1 MHKSVIYSKFKSL
14 VILYSNWSNCILNQ
28 IRFCGSPFSCSICPF
43 FTLWGTLFL
52 LRIANVN
59 LKWVFGG
66 DLRLEPEIGKKGRAT
81 MIYLAVEINFGI
93 EIFIK
98 YEWCKRKWCS
108 SCLSVCNDLKWVSVG
123 FIRIWASFNDKL
135 IIHIIFR
142 LFAKIK
148 FLQNCPY
155 IISLVVRSNLLVR

>member
-1 MHKSVIYSKFKSL
+1 MHKSVIYSKFYLL

-28 IRFCGSPFSCSICPF
+28 ICFCWSSFSCTVCSWL
-43 FTLWGTLFL
+43 TLWGTLL
-52 LRIANVN
+52 LLGIANVN
-59 LKWVFGG
+59 LKWVFSGVHQ
-66 DLRLEPEIGKKGRAT
+66 RIEPEIGIKGWAT

-142 LFAKIK
+142 LFTEKILARQQHQYFNFRK
-148 FLQNCPY
+148 IY
-155 IISLVVRSNLLVR
+155 IR